1 MKILGQPLCG
11 FRKAVRAT
19 ARVKMRW
26 EGIQLISNILGTFSN
41 WGVGSAAQIKAI
53 KQAAT
58 TQINLE
64 ASASIPTWHLE
75 ANVPVRSLS
84 SFIEKSW
91 GAAVKGDSKLWPRHA
106 DLTLKVSRS
115 LLFSKN
121 FFWATSFLARLP
133 KMIQDVFGDQSA
145 RRCSDMFWF
154 HCWPPGLF
162 WQIAGK
168 AGRVHDRRLN
178 SYSASPMCTHQSLI
192 LWTSLAPSDLRS
204 KRMSKGHTTCCTINL
219 QSTRHTVVARETAQ
233 WTTNFQFW
241 LKSFL
246 DMQETQAPRNCFS
259 TKDTRGDGWAMSA
272 ESDGHNGRVR
282 HEWLGESE
290 NVTVIGESDTDVI
303 NVDNITLQRLTSL
316 HLCFLDL
323 IGSYWI

>member
-115 LLFSKN
+115 LLFSKKV
-121 FFWATSFLARLP
+121 FWATSFLARLP
-133 KMIQDVFGDQSA
+133 KMLLGIKVQEGVRICFDFTVDLQVSSGKSQEKQDMCMTGVWTHIQHLQ
-145 RRCSDMFWF
+145 
-154 HCWPPGLF
+154 H
-162 WQIAGK
+162 
-168 AGRVHDRRLN
+168 
-178 SYSASPMCTHQSLI
+178 
-192 LWTSLAPSDLRS
+192 TSKFEKQTYVQTPHHLLY
-204 KRMSKGHTTCCTINL
+204 HHL
-219 QSTRHTVVARETAQ
+219 QSTQHTVVARETAQ
-233 WTTNFQFW
+233 WTTCWHLFW
-241 LKSFL
+241 TCKRLK
-246 DMQETQAPRNCFS
+246 
-259 TKDTRGDGWAMSA
+259 
-272 ESDGHNGRVR
+272 H
-282 HEWLGESE
+282 LGS
-290 NVTVIGESDTDVI
+290 I
-303 NVDNITLQRLTSL
+303 
-316 HLCFLDL
+316 F
-323 IGSYWI
+323 

>member
-133 KMIQDVFGDQSA
+133 KMIQDAFGDQSA

-162 WQIAGK
+162 WHIAGK

-178 SYSASPMCTHQSLI
+178 SYSASPTHIKVWEANVVFQTPHHL
-192 LWTSLAPSDLRS
+192 LY
-204 KRMSKGHTTCCTINL
+204 HHL
-219 QSTRHTVVARETAQ
+219 QSTQHTVVARETAQ
-233 WTTNFQFW
+233 WTTCWHLFW
-241 LKSFL
+241 TCKRLK
-246 DMQETQAPRNCFS
+246 
-259 TKDTRGDGWAMSA
+259 
-272 ESDGHNGRVR
+272 H
-282 HEWLGESE
+282 LGS
-290 NVTVIGESDTDVI
+290 I
-303 NVDNITLQRLTSL
+303 
-316 HLCFLDL
+316 F
-323 IGSYWI
+323 